1 MYFNK
6 RTIISLIS
14 VCCLGLIFL
23 FSQLYTFKFSNSNL
37 AIFLNLLVTFGLI
50 LYLLNS
56 IFTIFLLSKLK
67 STSMNLEKLAI
78 HNKTLESMHDKTSA
92 FRHDIPNILQGMSGY
107 INRNDMNGLKTYYSQ
122 FVEDI
127 HSVTTLGTLSPKVI
141 NSPAVYNLLANKYY
155 KAENLDI
162 KVNLEVFLDFNTLNM
177 KTYEFARILGI
188 LMDNAI
194 EATSECEE
202 KIINVTIRKDT
213 NRHMQLLL
221 IENTY
226 KNKNISTD
234 KIYEKGYSTKSGNT
248 GLGLWE
254 VRQILKKNKNLNLYT
269 TKNDK
274 FFSQQLEIYV
284 D

>member
-1 MYFNK
+1 MLFNK
-6 RTIISLIS
+6 KYIIILIL
-14 VCCLGLIFL
+14 VCCFGLVFIFA
-23 FSQLYTFKFSNSNL
+23 QLCTFKFY
-37 AIFLNLLVTFGLI
+37 NLLCNLLITLGLV
-50 LYLLNS
+50 LYFINS
-56 IFTIFLLSKLK
+56 IFTVFLLSKLEY
-67 STSMNLEKLAI
+67 TSINLQKVTM
-78 HNKTLESMHDKTSA
+78 HNKTLESIHDKTSA
-92 FRHDIPNILQGMSGY
+92 FRHDIPNILQGMAGY
-107 INRNDMNGLKTYYSQ
+107 INKNDMNGLKTYYSQ

-127 HSVTTLGTLSPKVI
+127 HSVTTLSALSPKVV
-141 NSPAVYNLLANKYY
+141 NSPAVYNLLANKYF
-155 KAENLDI
+155 KADNLGI
-162 KVNLEVFLDFNTLNM
+162 KINLEVFLDFNTLNM
-177 KTYEFARILGI
+177 KTYEFSRILGI

-194 EATSECEE
+194 EATSECKE
-202 KIINVTIRKDT
+202 KIINITIRKDT

-226 KNKNISTD
+226 KNKDINTD

-254 VRQILKKNKNLNLYT
+254 VRQILKKNKNLNLHT